1 MFVLVSKIC
10 PFQVWMQQLA
20 VTIELTL
27 PQDGNVRMA
36 SLIGAIPLIYQGI
49 PPAFMPKSLRKEY
62 NEVMQKVR
70 PPLHATYFTQLTVY
84 A

>member
-1 MFVLVSKIC
+1 V
-10 PFQVWMQQLA
+10 QQLV
-20 VTIELTL
+20 VTTELTL
-27 PQDGNVRMA
+27 HQDGNVRMA

-70 PPLHATYFTQLTVY
+70 PPLRTSNLAQLTVD

>member
-1 MFVLVSKIC
+1 
-10 PFQVWMQQLA
+10 
-20 VTIELTL
+20 
-27 PQDGNVRMA
+27 MA

-70 PPLHATYFTQLTVY
+70 PPLRTSNLAQLTVD